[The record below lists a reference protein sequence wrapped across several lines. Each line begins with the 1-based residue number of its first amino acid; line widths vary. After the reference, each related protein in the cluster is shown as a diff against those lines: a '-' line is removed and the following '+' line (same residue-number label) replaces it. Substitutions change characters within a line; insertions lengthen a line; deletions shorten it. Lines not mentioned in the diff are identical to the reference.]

1 MLQEI
6 KLPPLGDGISDGDV
20 VNVLVQ
26 EGSVVTKDAI
36 LLELE
41 TEKAVVEVPTPH
53 AGRIDKVHIR
63 NGEKIRVGQLMFSLE
78 TDTVP
83 QEATLPAETMQDPKK
98 DEEVRLEETPQ
109 TVPETKTE
117 PSEEVPER
125 NETAG
130 PPPGSLEIVPAGPAA
145 RRLARELGVDLAH
158 AAGTGR
164 GGRITLD
171 DVKAYARRLLST
183 PSGSKI
189 SETEELPDFSRW
201 GTVERKAMPSLR
213 VKIADR
219 MLSAW
224 NTVPLVTQFDEADI
238 TDLEGIRKKESEYVK
253 KQGGR
258 LTVTVFVLKAVASAL
273 KAFPQF
279 NASVDP
285 RRNEMVYKRY
295 YNIGVAVDTP
305 SGLIVPVIKNVDK
318 KSFLALAVELTDLAK
333 RTRER
338 KVSLDEL
345 RGGNISISNL
355 GGIRGNISISN
366 LGGISGTG
374 FTPLVIPP
382 DVAVVGLSRSA
393 LKPMWR
399 NETFEPRLIMP
410 FCVGYD
416 HRVIDGA
423 DAARFSRYIARALEN
438 YEELM
443 LGG

>member
-20 VNVLVQ
+20 VNILVQ
-26 EGSVVTKDAI
+26 EGSVVAKDAI

-41 TEKAVVEVPTPH
+41 TEKAVVEVPAPQ

-63 NGEKIRVGQLMFSLE
+63 NGEKIRIDQLMFSLE
-78 TDTVP
+78 TDTAP
-83 QEATLPAETMQDPKK
+83 REATLPAETKQDPKK
-98 DEEVRLEETPQ
+98 DEETRLEEASP
-109 TVPETKTE
+109 TVSKTKT
-117 PSEEVPER
+117 PPPEEIPER
-125 NETAG
+125 NETAA
-130 PPPGSLEIVPAGPAA
+130 PPPSSLEIVPAGPAA
-145 RRLARELGVDLAH
+145 RRLARELGLDLAH
-158 AAGTGR
+158 AVGTGR

-171 DVKAYARRLLST
+171 DVKACARRRLST
-183 PSGSKI
+183 PSGTA
-189 SETEELPDFSRW
+189 SETGELPDFSRW
-201 GTVERKAMPSLR
+201 GTVERKAIPSLR

-224 NTVPLVTQFDEADI
+224 NTVPLVIQFDEADI
-238 TDLEGIRKKESEYVK
+238 TDLEEIRKKESEYVK
-253 KQGGR
+253 EQGGR
-258 LTVTVFVLKAVASAL
+258 LTLTVFVLKALTSAL

-285 RRNEMVYKRY
+285 QRNEMVYKRY

-318 KSFLALAVELTDLAK
+318 KSFLTLAAELADLAK

-345 RGGNISISNL
+345 RG
-355 GGIRGNISISN
+355 GNISISN

-393 LKPMWR
+393 LKPVWR